1 MFWIVLGMTLTVVL
15 AAFVVGIVA
24 LPARRAGRPVLTTR
38 GEKLFRVGHAPPAPR
53 AATAK
58 DGERAPE
65 RGGRIRR
72 S

>member
-38 GEKLFRVGHAPPAPR
+38 GGLSVLTTRNTFNN
-53 AATAK
+53 AATSLH
-58 DGERAPE
+58 RF
-65 RGGRIRR
+65 
-72 S
+72 